1 MKWPNIPI
9 ARLRTKLKTLI
20 VESDSISSYFGVML
34 FDLQPSDRRPYSVT
48 EITRM
53 VKQSL
58 ESAYPNVWVV
68 GEVSNCRRHSSGHWY
83 FTLKDENA
91 QLAAVLWRSRA
102 AIVSVLPEDGMKAQV
117 RGALTVYAPRGVYQI
132 EVLQLLPVGLGELQ
146 VAFEKLKG
154 KLAAE
159 GLFDQ
164 SRKKPLPQFPQRI
177 GLVTSPTGA
186 AIQDVRSVLSRRFP
200 SLEVIVAPVR
210 VQGPGAA
217 DEIAEAIR
225 DMNAFGG
232 VDVLIVGRGGG
243 SLEDLWAFNEEIVAR
258 AIAESDIP
266 VISAVGHEIDYSIA
280 DFVADLRAP
289 TPSAAAELVIR
300 DRTELVDILSN
311 ICYTLK
317 ERIQDRIDFLGDRIQ
332 RLITSYTFNRP
343 RDLLRQYVQRLDE
356 LDRSLLLSTGHALES
371 AVNRHI
377 SLHQQLEALSPQN
390 VLRRGYAL
398 VRKDGRIV
406 TRARELGEGEDAE
419 IQFLDDRVKV
429 RVGK

>member
-146 VAFEKLKG
+146 VAFEKLKR

-217 DEIAEAIR
+217 DEIAGAIR

-406 TRARELGEGEDAE
+406 TRARELGEGEGAE

-429 RVGK
+429 RVGR

>member
-1 MKWPNIPI
+1 
-9 ARLRTKLKTLI
+9 
-20 VESDSISSYFGVML
+20 ML
-34 FDLQPSDRRPYSVT
+34 FDFRPAERRPYSVT
-48 EITRM
+48 EITRL
-53 VKQSL
+53 VKQAL

-102 AIVSVLPEDGMKAQV
+102 EIVSVLPEDGMKAQV
-117 RGALTVYAPRGVYQI
+117 RGPLTVYQPRGVYQI
-132 EVLQLLPVGLGELQ
+132 EVQQILPVGLGELQ
-146 VAFEKLKG
+146 LAFEKLKR

-186 AIQDVRSVLSRRFP
+186 AIQDIRSVLSRRFP

-217 DEIAEAIR
+217 EEIAGAIR

-243 SLEDLWAFNEEIVAR
+243 SLEDLWAFNEEVVAR

-356 LDRSLLLSTGHALES
+356 LDRSLSLSTGHALES
-371 AVNRHI
+371 AVNRHV
-377 SLHQQLEALSPQN
+377 SLQQQLEALSPQN

-398 VRKDGRIV
+398 VRKNGRVV
-406 TRARELGEGEDAE
+406 TRARELAEGEGAE
-419 IQFLDDRVKV
+419 IQFHDDTVNVKV
-429 RVGK
+429 GK